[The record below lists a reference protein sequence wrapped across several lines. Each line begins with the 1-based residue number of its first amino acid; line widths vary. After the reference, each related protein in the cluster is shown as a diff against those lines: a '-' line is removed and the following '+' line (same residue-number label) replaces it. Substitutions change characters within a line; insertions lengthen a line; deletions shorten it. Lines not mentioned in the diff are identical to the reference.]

1 MGLTYFKRF
10 RMEID
15 LTGRDWFAPHLPTG
29 YQLHC
34 WDFEDLEHHAF
45 AKYMSF
51 RSELDANVFP
61 CLGEFDGCYRL
72 MTEIQNKDGFLPEA
86 TWLLSYQNEF
96 DFEVE
101 FCGTVQG
108 ITDRHGIGAIQNL
121 GVVPGHRGFGL
132 GRALMTNALRG
143 FQSAGLHRAYLEVT
157 SQNEGAVQ
165 LYEDIGFRR
174 VRTVYKAVE
183 LASVG

>member
-10 RMEID
+10 RMEIE
-15 LTGRDWFAPHLPTG
+15 LAGRGLEMPSLPAG
-29 YQLHC
+29 YQLHA
-34 WDFEDLEHHAF
+34 WDFDLIEHHAF

-61 CLGEFDGCYRL
+61 CLGEFDGCSRL
-72 MTEIQNKDGFLPEA
+72 MNEIQNKEGFLPGA
-86 TWLLSYQNEF
+86 TWLLSYQDEF
-96 DFEVE
+96 DFDLEY
-101 FCGTVQG
+101 CGTVQG
-108 ITDRHGIGAIQNL
+108 IRDRTGVGAIQNL
-121 GVVPGHRGFGL
+121 GVVPGHRGLGL
-132 GRALMTNALRG
+132 GRALMAGALCG
-143 FQSAGLHRAYLEVT
+143 FQRAGLRRAYLEVT

>member
-15 LTGRDWFAPHLPTG
+15 LSGRDWFTPRLPLG
-29 YQLHC
+29 YQLHH
-34 WDFEDLEHHAF
+34 WDFEQLEHHAF
-45 AKYMSF
+45 AKYQSF
-51 RSELDANVFP
+51 RAELDANVFP
-61 CLGEFDGCYRL
+61 CLGEYDGCFRL

-86 TWLLSYQNEF
+86 TWLMSYQGE
-96 DFEVE
+96 DDPEPE
-101 FCGTVQG
+101 YCGTVQG
-108 ITDRHGIGAIQNL
+108 ICDRTGVGAIQNL
-121 GVVPGHRGFGL
+121 GVIPGHRGYGL
-132 GRALMTNALRG
+132 GRALMAHALRG

-157 SQNEGAVQ
+157 SQNDGAVQ